1 MSEHLDIDLQISG
14 TLRAAVEELAAT
26 SGVPPVEIAAQALE
40 DYVAWRIPQLR
51 DLQEAI
57 AAADRDEFA
66 DDDEVASVFA
76 KYDA

>member
-14 TLRAAVEELAAT
+14 SLRVAVEELVAA
-26 SGVPPVEIAAQALE
+26 SGLPPAEIAAQALA
-40 DYVAWRIPQLR
+40 DYVAWRVPQLR

-66 DDDEVASVFA
+66 DDDEVAALFA